1 MFLRMLFR
9 SLTFNRGGK
18 VLIALTTALGSCVAT
33 SMLAV
38 MFDIGDKVSR
48 ELSTY
53 GANIVVR
60 PRGAAVLDQF
70 YDLDG
75 IEAGEPLREDQV
87 ANIKTIFWA
96 FNVLQFSPFL
106 SVKGEANGEPV
117 TLVGTW
123 FAKELSLPTGE
134 MAVAGLI
141 GLRSWWSIDGGWIAD
156 AEEDMVLIG
165 VTAAARLG
173 LALGDYVDVGVG
185 SGAGVGTGVG
195 DGGGGGAG
203 DGGGGGADGGSGGD
217 AVDGQSVRLRIA
229 GIINS
234 GGDEDDQIIA
244 PMAVIQ
250 RLSDREGEVDWIEV
264 SALTTPD
271 NDLSRR
277 AARSPQSLSVSDWET
292 WYCTAYASA
301 IAYQI
306 EEVIDG
312 AVAKPVRLVT
322 ETQGVILTKTQLLM
336 VLVTVLALLSAAL
349 CIANLV
355 TASVL
360 ERSAEIGLLKAIGAT
375 NGAVV
380 RLILSEMSV
389 VGALG
394 GLLGYGLGVAAS
406 QVIGQVV
413 FGSWISI
420 RAAVAGLTAVLVVL
434 VVLAG
439 SLPAVSQLLRLRP
452 ADVLHGR

>member
-1 MFLRMLFR
+1 
-9 SLTFNRGGK
+9 
-18 VLIALTTALGSCVAT
+18 
-33 SMLAV
+33 
-38 MFDIGDKVSR
+38 
-48 ELSTY
+48 
-53 GANIVVR
+53 
-60 PRGAAVLDQF
+60 
-70 YDLDG
+70 
-75 IEAGEPLREDQV
+75 
-87 ANIKTIFWA
+87 
-96 FNVLQFSPFL
+96 
-106 SVKGEANGEPV
+106 
-117 TLVGTW
+117 
-123 FAKELSLPTGE
+123 
-134 MAVAGLI
+134 MA
-141 GLRSWWSIDGGWIAD
+141 
-156 AEEDMVLIG
+156 LIG

-173 LALGDYVDVGVG
+173 LQVGDYVDVGVG
-185 SGAGVGTGVG
+185 SSAGVGTGAG
-195 DGGGGGAG
+195 GGGGGGAG
-203 DGGGGGADGGSGGD
+203 AGDGSGSGAGTGDGSGGD
-217 AVDGQSVRLRIA
+217 AADGQSVRLRIA

-250 RLSDREGEVDWIEV
+250 RLSNREGEVDWIEV

>member
-1 MFLRMLFR
+1 MFVRLLFR
-9 SLTFNRGGK
+9 SLSFSKAGK
-18 VLIALTTALGSCVAT
+18 VLIALTTALGACVAT

-60 PRGAAVLDQF
+60 PKSAAVLDQF
-70 YDLDG
+70 YDMEG
-75 IEAGEPLREDQV
+75 IEAGQPLSEAQV

-96 FNVLQFSPFL
+96 FNVVEFSPYL
-106 SVKGEANGEPV
+106 SVEVEANGEPI

-134 MAVAGLI
+134 MSVAGLI
-141 GLRSWWSIDGGWIAD
+141 GLRAWWTIDGGWIAD
-156 AEEDMVLIG
+156 AEEDMALVG
-165 VTAAARLG
+165 VSAAERLG
-173 LALGDYVDVGVG
+173 LGLGDFVEVKG
-185 SGAGVGTGVG
+185 
-195 DGGGGGAG
+195 
-203 DGGGGGADGGSGGD
+203 
-217 AVDGQSVRLRIA
+217 VDGSSARLQVA
-229 GIINS
+229 GIIHS
-234 GGDEDDQIIA
+234 GGEEDEQIIA
-244 PMAVIQ
+244 PLALVQ
-250 RLSDREGEVDWIEV
+250 RLSDRQGEVDWIEV

-271 NDLSRR
+271 NDLARR
-277 AARSPQSLSVSDWET
+277 AARNPGSLSVSDWET

-322 ETQGVILTKTQLLM
+322 ETQGVILTKTQSLM
-336 VLVTVLALLSAAL
+336 VLVTALALLSSAL

-380 RLILSEMSV
+380 RLILSEMCV
-389 VGALG
+389 VGVLG
-394 GLLGYGLGVAAS
+394 GALGYGLGIAAS
-406 QVIGQVV
+406 QVIGHVV

-420 RAAVAGLTAVLVVL
+420 RASVAGLTAVLVVL